1 MCLKHR
7 LVFYDLPLKGEDM
20 TRIALVLA
28 TATLAA
34 SLAEAQN
41 TSFDQLALLVDP
53 GDTITVTEKD
63 GRRLKGRLLDLSPTK
78 LALQAGGLRYELD
91 GGDISFVRRR
101 ECDSLKNGA
110 INGAVT
116 GLGVVVVP
124 LLILVGHPDT
134 DIGPAEVS
142 LILSLYAGVGAG
154 IGAGLDALI
163 ENSRVIYKA
172 PPSRRRLTVSPVLS
186 SERQG
191 LSVSFGF

>member
-1 MCLKHR
+1 
-7 LVFYDLPLKGEDM
+7 M
-20 TRIALVLA
+20 TRIALVVA
-28 TATLAA
+28 TAMLAA

-41 TSFDQLALLVDP
+41 TSFDRLALLVDP
-53 GDTITVTEKD
+53 GDTITVTDKN
-63 GRRLKGRLLDLSPTK
+63 GRRLKGRLLDLSSTR
-78 LALQAGGLRYELD
+78 LALQAGGLRHDLD

-124 LLILVGHPDT
+124 LLILVGDPDT
-134 DIGPAEVS
+134 DLGPAGVS
-142 LILSLYAGVGAG
+142 LILSLYTGVGAG

>member
-1 MCLKHR
+1 
-7 LVFYDLPLKGEDM
+7 M
-20 TRIALVLA
+20 TRITLVLA

-41 TSFDQLALLVDP
+41 TSFDRLALLVDP
-53 GDTITVTEKD
+53 GDTITVTDKD
-63 GRRLKGRLLDLSPTK
+63 GRRLKGRLLNLSPTT
-78 LALQAGGLRYELD
+78 LALQAGGLRHELD

-101 ECDSLKNGA
+101 ESDSLKNGA

-116 GLGVVVVP
+116 GLGIVTVP
-124 LLILVGHPDT
+124 LLILAGHPDVS
-134 DIGPAEVS
+134 PAAAF
-142 LILSLYAGVGAG
+142 LALPLYVGVGAG

-172 PPSRRRLTVSPVLS
+172 PPSRRRLAVSPVLS